1 LRKCWHRTCDS
12 ASVNKARYTESL
24 PDKQVLKSGITNTGK
39 HNKSEEKKTMLKRF
53 LSISLLLAVIAA
65 FTIPAFAAET
75 PAAAPAPEKQV
86 AAEKSIVKGTIEAL
100 DTKEKKITI
109 DGTVY
114 TLGRRAAKADVKVGD
129 VVEATVKDG
138 KVKSIAKAPATAKE

>member
-1 LRKCWHRTCDS
+1 MRKCWHRTCDS
-12 ASVNKARYTESL
+12 ASVNNARYTESL

-39 HNKSEEKKTMLKRF
+39 HNKSEEEKTMLKRF

-65 FTIPAFAAET
+65 FTIPAFAEEVK
-75 PAAAPAPEKQV
+75 APAPEKQV
-86 AAEKSIVKGTIEAL
+86 AAQPVSVKGTIEAL
-100 DTKEKKITI
+100 DKKAKKITI